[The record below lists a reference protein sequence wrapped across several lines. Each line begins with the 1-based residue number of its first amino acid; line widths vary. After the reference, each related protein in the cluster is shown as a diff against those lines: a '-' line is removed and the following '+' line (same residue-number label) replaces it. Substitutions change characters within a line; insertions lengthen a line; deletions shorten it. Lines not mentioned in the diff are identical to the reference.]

1 MYKAAMSYYPSY
13 IERDAIKAEDKEIP
27 VKDIVAY
34 VYDEF
39 KDKIPADF
47 EKREGIL
54 FVGGFAHPPNADA
67 VLWCVREVYPLLRSD
82 MEAKGQ
88 KVTDEIKA
96 LEQPG
101 NGVII
106 KGFVSEEELA
116 ELYDTTRIVVV
127 PLRYGAGVKGKVVEA
142 LYNGAAIVTTSVG
155 SEGIPEAE
163 TVMEIEDSPEQ
174 FARTVAD
181 LYADPSRCRQMSDK
195 TQEYVRRHYSVDAA
209 WEVIR
214 EDFE

>member
-1 MYKAAMSYYPSY
+1 
-13 IERDAIKAEDKEIP
+13 
-27 VKDIVAY
+27 
-34 VYDEF
+34 
-39 KDKIPADF
+39 
-47 EKREGIL
+47 
-54 FVGGFAHPPNADA
+54 
-67 VLWCVREVYPLLRSD
+67 

-88 KVTDEIKA
+88 KAPDFYVVGSKVTDEIKA

-127 PLRYGAGVKGKVVEA
+127 PAAVWRRRQRKGSRGTLQRSSHCDHFRRLRGDSGGGNRDGDRRFPRAVCPDSGRS
-142 LYNGAAIVTTSVG
+142 LRRSV
-155 SEGIPEAE
+155 P
-163 TVMEIEDSPEQ
+163 
-174 FARTVAD
+174 R
-181 LYADPSRCRQMSDK
+181 RQMSDK